1 MTYRHLL
8 CSAFL
13 AAGALAH
20 FSCES
25 EAELKLKKY
34 KVVGQ
39 RVYVENCANCHQTDG
54 QGLAAIYPPLNKSDY
69 LKNKE
74 KVICLI
80 RHGLNGPI
88 VVNGRSY
95 NRPMPANPQL
105 TDIDVAT
112 LTTYLYTQW
121 GGETGITDVKEV
133 SKVLAECGG
142 AAVENE

>member
-1 MTYRHLL
+1 MTYRQLL
-8 CSAFL
+8 LPALLTAGLL
-13 AAGALAH
+13 AQV
-20 FSCES
+20 SCES
-25 EAELKLKKY
+25 ETDLKLKKY

-54 QGLAAIYPPLNKSDY
+54 KGLAAIYPPINGSDY

-88 VVNGRSY
+88 MVNGRRW

-121 GGETGITDVKEV
+121 GGETSITDVKEV
-133 SKVLAECGG
+133 SRVLATCQ
-142 AAVENE
+142 N